1 MASHMPLLVPWVESR
16 SGSSMCCAV
25 MWNPSGI
32 MSVEQ
37 AMRLNVWNGI
47 TTGLAATQNQTSDTS
62 FAKRHFADIKEL
74 DRVE

>member
-1 MASHMPLLVPWVESR
+1 
-16 SGSSMCCAV
+16 